1 MTGVPIYPCELLG
14 CPPCVWHC
22 EAMYYQPYPYWYQE
36 PPPGLYNCGEPP
48 AGAPTACNLPG
59 GGTVVR
65 RGICNQ
71 KLHEP
76 PCAESPT
83 SEPAAEPD
91 VVICV

>member
-48 AGAPTACNLPG
+48 AGAPTHRH
-59 GGTVVR
+59 R
-65 RGICNQ
+65 RTHPHA
-71 KLHEP
+71 L
-76 PCAESPT
+76 AL
-83 SEPAAEPD
+83 A
-91 VVICV
+91 